1 MKETV
6 PPCSRPVSSVW
17 SRLLVAV
24 PGAAANGRSLRDQP
38 GDRCWHMPVVASGLD
53 VDEQEECLGDG
64 VVHQPDQELEKPDVE
79 VSHLLLPPT
88 LRLTQCSFWAGA
100 LSPGGFAPSV
110 SLGAFSRPAFSS
122 AASALIA
129 AVCAARASCTISA
142 DTLATAADSLAE
154 ATAPSTAAP
163 ETMLASAA
171 ARAGSAAAC
180 ASAADSAACC
190 AWTWTAPSATAA

>member
-1 MKETV
+1 MKETL
-6 PPCSRPVSSVW
+6 PPCWRPVSSVW

-64 VVHQPDQELEKPDVE
+64 VVHQPHQELEKADVK
-79 VSHLLLPPT
+79 VRHLRPPI
-88 LRLTQCSFWAGA
+88 LRLMKCSLWAGA
-100 LSPGGFAPSV
+100 LSPGGFPPSV
-110 SLGAFSRPAFSS
+110 SLGGFWRPAFSS

-129 AVCAARASCTISA
+129 AVCAVRASCTISA
-142 DTLATAADSLAE
+142 DTLATAADSLAD

-163 ETMLASAA
+163 DWMLASAA
-171 ARAGSAAAC
+171 ARAISAAAC
-180 ASAADSAACC
+180 ASAADSAASW